1 MTGMPDFDRPDSII
15 RTIWGNS
22 DTILLVF
29 TGAAAEFALNR
40 AVDWLFFTGRIPQD
54 PIGRLFSTARFA
66 QEMVFADAAQSRQT
80 LERVARIHASVERQ
94 RGAEIPAW
102 SHRDVLYLLLDYGAR
117 AYEML
122 HRPLT
127 SAEHDEMF
135 AWLMWLGEGLAIP
148 DLPSSYADWQ
158 IDRRLHLERD
168 LVYSDYTA
176 ALYAAYRAHLGPWR
190 YDLMLQVQAL
200 LVPERVRDLLQ
211 LQPRTPLLP
220 TPWTYQTLARL
231 GLRPLVQRLL
241 LPPRLLTDVR
251 QLDRPLAA

>member
-1 MTGMPDFDRPDSII
+1 MPDFHKPDSIM

-29 TGAAAEFALNR
+29 SGAAAEFALNR
-40 AVDWLFFTGRIPQD
+40 AVDWLFFTGKIPND

-66 QEMVFADAAQSRQT
+66 QEMVFADAEQAQQT
-80 LERVARIHASVERQ
+80 LERVAKIHASVERQ
-94 RGAEIPAW
+94 RGDTIPAW
-102 SHRDVLYLLLDYGAR
+102 SHRDVLYLLMDYTAR
-117 AYEML
+117 SYEML

-127 SAEHDEMF
+127 DAEHDEMYE
-135 AWLMWLGEGLAIP
+135 WMIWMGRGLEIP
-148 DLPSSYADWQ
+148 DLPSSYDAWQ
-158 IDRRLHLERD
+158 IDRKLHLEQD
-168 LVYSDYTA
+168 LIYSDYTA

-190 YDLMLQVQAL
+190 YDLLLQTQAL
-200 LVPERVRDLLQ
+200 LVPEHVRDLLQ
-211 LQPRTPLLP
+211 LKPRTTLLP
-220 TPWTYQTLARL
+220 TPWAYQTLARL